1 MTAQKLSNIFNRVI
15 IYGLIVL
22 LVLMPFH
29 AFFAIALGSL
39 GANRTL
45 VQSWKEILVLIM
57 SAAWLGYC
65 LTKKSI
71 AFKRDATNILFII
84 IVILSLAVTSFVNP
98 GASAVLYGIKTNLV
112 AIALLLISQIPATTK
127 SFLKRNLH
135 LLVIIPGLV
144 VALLALLQ
152 FFVLKPEFLEKLGYG
167 TSTINPRQIVD
178 GSLSFYRSFSTLGGP
193 NQLGAYLILP
203 LVFSIVFAIR
213 NKNPLLGLA
222 AVPIIAAIVVSFSRS
237 AWIGAILASIT
248 AVAIVLNNKQ
258 RIVLAVASSLVI
270 VLAGFVLFSQIG
282 RNSRLENVILHGR
295 FFENRIEG
303 SDQQRLVA
311 LEKSTELI
319 SQEPFGHGLGSAG
332 PASFQSDSPVISE
345 NWYLQIG
352 YELGVIG
359 LILYIAAFVSLLG
372 EFFRNLE
379 NSLAAALFAAT
390 IGLLATNIFLHA
402 WADST
407 LVLITFSLYGLYK
420 GRSA

>member
-1 MTAQKLSNIFNRVI
+1 M
-15 IYGLIVL
+15 
-22 LVLMPFH
+22 
-29 AFFAIALGSL
+29 
-39 GANRTL
+39 
-45 VQSWKEILVLIM
+45 
-57 SAAWLGYC
+57 
-65 LTKKSI
+65 
-71 AFKRDATNILFII
+71 LF
-84 IVILSLAVTSFVNP
+84 
-98 GASAVLYGIKTNLV
+98 
-112 AIALLLISQIPATTK
+112 
-127 SFLKRNLH
+127 
-135 LLVIIPGLV
+135 
-144 VALLALLQ
+144 
-152 FFVLKPEFLEKLGYG
+152 
-167 TSTINPRQIVD
+167 
-178 GSLSFYRSFSTLGGP
+178 RS
-193 NQLGAYLILP
+193 
-203 LVFSIVFAIR
+203 
-213 NKNPLLGLA
+213 
-222 AVPIIAAIVVSFSRS
+222 
-237 AWIGAILASIT
+237 
-248 AVAIVLNNKQ
+248 
-258 RIVLAVASSLVI
+258 
-270 VLAGFVLFSQIG
+270 
-282 RNSRLENVILHGR
+282 NSRLENVILHGR

-420 GRSA
+420 GRSRSEEHV